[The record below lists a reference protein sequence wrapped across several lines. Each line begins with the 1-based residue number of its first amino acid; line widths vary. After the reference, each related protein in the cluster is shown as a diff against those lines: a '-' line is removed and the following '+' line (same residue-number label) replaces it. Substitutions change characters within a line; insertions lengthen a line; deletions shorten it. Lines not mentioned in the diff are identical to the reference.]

1 MVFVCTIKGQHKKTP
16 LFWAQFLNILLANH
30 CYTISAPA
38 AEPEAMAEPQPDPE
52 AKPIIGLLV
61 NAVKGIFGK

>member
-1 MVFVCTIKGQHKKTP
+1 MVFVCTMKGQHKKPP
-16 LFWAQFLNILLANH
+16 LFWAQFNILLPNH

-61 NAVKGIFGK
+61 NVVKKIFGK

>member
-1 MVFVCTIKGQHKKTP
+1 M
-16 LFWAQFLNILLANH
+16 LANH
-30 CYTISAPA
+30 DYTISAPA

-61 NAVKGIFGK
+61 NVVKKIFGK